1 MAKHGF
7 AKILHGLRNHLHELT
22 GSQLKVWLCHRLH
35 EDKNAT
41 AFPSIHTIAKET
53 GLDPTTVGTAHTWLR
68 ANGWLKTLS
77 YRSAESGRFAVPVAR
92 CTYPWLKQE
101 TPPSMGNPVSV
112 ESTVHGFSVDGSTV
126 DGFDPIEVDTPKEAA
141 SAVPLPQPIQDPE
154 VFRPTGGNQ
163 PINQPIKKKPSASP
177 QAPPFSDELQN
188 PQGLGLKPNKEQE
201 QNQTGEEEEWMED
214 VKLVFPHAGALGSM
228 HRKMWFEI
236 MDRIR
241 VSMPQELIRSGRSVP
256 IPNPIAFSM
265 DMVVWN
271 LDHIPES
278 GQNAGMRIRGL
289 KNLHTAVMKADPDNG
304 IIAQTLYHDPDSCRK
319 CLAKQKQEDK
329 KNAEFVKQQEVIY
342 GKGYATSSKPQ
353 PDPNVMNAEC
363 RWKECKKSFHSDDP
377 NPNHHFCS
385 ADCREKF
392 RAREQEL
399 MEKYNPNPRA
409 KGNPFRAFEGLADEA
424 MDG

>member
-35 EDKNAT
+35 EGKNAT

-53 GLDPTTVGTAHTWLR
+53 GLDPSTVGTAHTWLR

-141 SAVPLPQPIQDPE
+141 SAVPLPQPTQDPE

-188 PQGLGLKPNKEQE
+188 PQGLGLEPNKEQE

-228 HRKMWFEI
+228 HRRMWSEV
-236 MDRIR
+236 MDKIK
-241 VSMPQELIRSGRSVP
+241 VFLPPELIRDGRKIP
-256 IPNPIAFSM
+256 IPLPITFAG
-265 DMVVWN
+265 DMVAWN
-271 LDHIPES
+271 LSHITDGP
-278 GQNAGMRIRGL
+278 MRIRGL
-289 KNLHTAVMKADPDNG
+289 RGLWNAVIKADSENG
-304 IIAQTLYHDPDSCRK
+304 IMVQTLYHDEASCKK
-319 CLAKQKQEDK
+319 CVAKK
-329 KNAEFVKQQEVIY
+329 KQQAKAASGNGHAPLWMSKKLDDGTMLRSLGRKPVTSMERDELIEALQQPKIHREYVLRFLVQDNCPECRGQDMGCECCVLTSEVL
-342 GKGYATSSKPQ
+342 
-353 PDPNVMNAEC
+353 PDPPIARTAAE
-363 RWKECKKSFHSDDP
+363 S
-377 NPNHHFCS
+377 
-385 ADCREKF
+385 
-392 RAREQEL
+392 
-399 MEKYNPNPRA
+399 
-409 KGNPFRAFEGLADEA
+409 GFEADEL
-424 MDG
+424 